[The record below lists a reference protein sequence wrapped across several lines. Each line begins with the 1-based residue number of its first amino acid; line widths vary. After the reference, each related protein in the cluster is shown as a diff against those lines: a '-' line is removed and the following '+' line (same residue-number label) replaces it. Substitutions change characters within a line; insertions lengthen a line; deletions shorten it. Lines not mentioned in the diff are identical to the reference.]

1 MWPLKFRLGAEY
13 DVQAND
19 VTATAECRDAFLG
32 GEVTLDV
39 LHRSVEYSK
48 RFDLGGVSQIALRGR
63 CDLGDLGGGSRGG
76 KSSSGLSSLARRF
89 DASFGFVI
97 EPKAAEVR
105 GIGTTVSSTTKGYD
119 VVAEIPLSKLLSAE
133 VCGHVSVPLPTA
145 EFTAHTAGG
154 GRLALGRGNVTAHV
168 AQINAV
174 VNL

>member
-1 MWPLKFRLGAEY
+1 MFRKE
-13 DVQAND
+13 
-19 VTATAECRDAFLG
+19 
-32 GEVTLDV
+32 
-39 LHRSVEYSK
+39 K
-48 RFDLGGVSQIALRGR
+48 QINLQEWSSALNF
-63 CDLGDLGGGSRGG
+63 
-76 KSSSGLSSLARRF
+76 AP
-89 DASFGFVI
+89 VN
-97 EPKAAEVR
+97 KAAEVR

>member
-76 KSSSGLSSLARRF
+76 KSSSGLSPSRGASTPRSGSSSSPKPRRCV
-89 DASFGFVI
+89 AS
-97 EPKAAEVR
+97 EP
-105 GIGTTVSSTTKGYD
+105 
-119 VVAEIPLSKLLSAE
+119 P
-133 VCGHVSVPLPTA
+133 
-145 EFTAHTAGG
+145 
-154 GRLALGRGNVTAHV
+154 
-168 AQINAV
+168 
-174 VNL
+174 